1 MRWMTRVFRRVE
13 QWARRD
19 LVEAEVDAEM
29 KAHIELEIAE
39 HMSAGMSHAEATR
52 LALRDF
58 GGVQRYKEEARDVLG
73 LRVLDDVGR
82 DLRYAGRLLR
92 RSPAFAVAVV
102 LTFALGIGCTA
113 AIFTLVQGI
122 LIRPLPYAR
131 PSELVALWERNVP
144 RAVDRNVVSV
154 SMFERWRNETHGF
167 SAVAAMVPAPRT
179 LGGVSPERISAAQ
192 VSPSYFR
199 LLGVHPTIGRDFTN
213 TDELNGGTDVAIL
226 SDRLWRDRYG
236 ADSSIVGRSISMD
249 GVPYTVIGVMPPDFE
264 PPSFGWMT
272 EYPLWIPFAP
282 TADNRNW
289 GRFLHVIGRLRPTT
303 TIADARAE
311 LVALSAR
318 LARDNAENNEWSAT
332 IVPLREQIIGDV
344 RRPLLTLFGAV
355 SLLLLMAM
363 VNVSNLVTAFT
374 RRRVP
379 ELLLRQ
385 AIGATRGR
393 LLRQQLA
400 LSAALGVLG
409 MGVGIAVAL
418 AATRGLIALT
428 PPDVPRLAGAR
439 IDGMVLTFVLAVTCI
454 TTIIIGGLSA
464 ARGVPRTGQALG
476 IATSRATA
484 RLHGARLVT
493 CEIAVGLVLTALA
506 MLMVRSLLN
515 LGRVDL
521 GFQAQGV
528 IVARVSLPSAR
539 YPTNVQRRQFFDALV
554 ARVSALPGIGSA
566 SVATTSPFACC
577 PPATTVRD
585 AARAADRG
593 AANPTTDVRFV
604 DTSYF
609 ATLRIPIIAGG
620 SFARSEASDGP
631 PRALISR
638 ALAHTLWG
646 DADPLGRSVSID
658 LFNTTTA
665 QVIGVVG
672 DVHYGDI
679 RTPPRPAAY
688 LSTNRFPSSERDIIV
703 RASRGSASTYVRP
716 LRDVLASLDA
726 SIPLYRAGSLEQVV
740 NERLAEERF
749 VTALLSAFALLAL
762 ALTLVGVH
770 GVLAADVARR
780 RREIGIRLALG
791 ADRRSVY
798 ALVLRRMAAPAALGM
813 AIGVLGAVLLSRA
826 LSTLVFGIA
835 TTDIATFAIVSAT
848 LAAVA
853 VVATWMP
860 AFRATRVPAVEA
872 IKAE

>member
-1 MRWMTRVFRRVE
+1 MRWVARGVRRMK

-29 KAHIELEIAE
+29 KAHIEQEIVE
-39 HMSAGMSHAEATR
+39 HMAAGVPRPEATR

-73 LRVLDDVGR
+73 LRVLDDIGR

-92 RSPAFAVAVV
+92 RSPGFTVAVV

-113 AIFTLVQGI
+113 AIFALVEDV
-122 LIRPLPYAR
+122 LVRPLPYAE
-131 PSELVALWERNVP
+131 PSKLVALWERNVP

-154 SMFERWRNETHGF
+154 PMFERWRRDTHSF
-167 SAVAAMVPAPRT
+167 SAIAAMAPAPRT
-179 LGGVSPERISAAQ
+179 LGGSIPERISAAQ

-199 LLGVHPTIGRDFTN
+199 LLGVHPAIGRDFTN
-213 TDELNGGTDVAIL
+213 ADELNGGADVAIL

-236 ADSSIVGRSISMD
+236 ADSSIVGRSILMD
-249 GVPYTVIGVMPPDFE
+249 GVSYTVVGIMPHDLE

-272 EYPLWIPFAP
+272 EHPLWIPFAP

-289 GRFLHVIGRLRPTT
+289 GRFLHVIARLGPTT
-303 TIADARAE
+303 TVAQARAE

-318 LARDNAENNEWSAT
+318 LSKDNAENREWSAT

-355 SLLLLMAM
+355 SLLLLMAI

-393 LLRQQLA
+393 LFRQQLV
-400 LSAALGVLG
+400 LSLMLGLLG

-418 AATRGLIALT
+418 AATRGLISLA
-428 PPDVPRLAGAR
+428 PPDVPRLGSAGV
-439 IDGMVLTFVLAVTCI
+439 DSTVVLFVVAVTCLA
-454 TTIIIGGLSA
+454 TAVIGSLSA
-464 ARGVPRTGQALG
+464 VHGVPRPGRSLGAGTG
-476 IATSRATA
+476 RATA
-484 RLHGARLVT
+484 RLDGSRLVT
-493 CEIAVGLVLTALA
+493 CEIAVGLVLTVLA
-506 MLMVRSLLN
+506 VLMVRTLLN

-521 GFQAQGV
+521 GFQPRDV
-528 IVARVSLPSAR
+528 VVARVSLPSAR
-539 YPTNVQRRQFFDALV
+539 YPTDALRGQFFDALV
-554 ARVSALPGIGSA
+554 ARASAIPGVVSV

-577 PPATTVRD
+577 APATTVRD
-585 AARAADRG
+585 AARAGDG
-593 AANPTTDVRFV
+593 AAPAPTTDVRFV

-609 ATLRIPIIAGG
+609 AVLRIPIIAGRP
-620 SFARSEASDGP
+620 FARSEASDGS

-638 ALAHTLWG
+638 TLAHTLWG
-646 DADPLGRSVSID
+646 DADPVGKSVSID

-665 QVIGVVG
+665 VVIGVVG
-672 DVHYGDI
+672 DVHYSDI
-679 RTPPRPAAY
+679 RTPARPAAY

-703 RASRGSASTYVRP
+703 RSSRGSASGYVQP
-716 LRDVLASLDA
+716 LRAVLASLDG
-726 SIPLYRAGSLEQVV
+726 SIPLYHAGSLEHVV

-762 ALTLVGVH
+762 ALTAVGVH
-770 GVLAADVARR
+770 GVLAADVALR
-780 RREIGIRLALG
+780 RREIGIRVALG

-798 ALVLRRMAAPAALGM
+798 TLVLRRMTSPAILGTSLGVVIAA
-813 AIGVLGAVLLSRA
+813 LLSRA
-826 LSTLVFGIA
+826 LSALVFGIA
-835 TTDIATFAIVSAT
+835 TTDLPTFAIVIVT
-848 LAAVA
+848 LTVVA

-860 AFRATRVPAVEA
+860 AFRATRVSAMEA